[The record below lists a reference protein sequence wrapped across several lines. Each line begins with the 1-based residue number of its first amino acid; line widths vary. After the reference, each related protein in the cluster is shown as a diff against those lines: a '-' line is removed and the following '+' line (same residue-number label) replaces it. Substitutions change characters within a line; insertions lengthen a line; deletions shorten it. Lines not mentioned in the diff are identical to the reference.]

1 MKRGRRKKGA
11 GAIVKSYDRAYFD
24 RWYRDPR
31 SRMWARADVE
41 RKVRMAVGVAE
52 YLLDRP
58 IRSLLDVGC
67 GEGTWQPILRRLR
80 PKAAYQGVDDSGY
93 VVERFGERRNIIRGT
108 VGGLGELRFRKMF
121 DLVVCCD
128 VLHYVKTAELRTG
141 LDALAG
147 LARGPAYLEAY
158 TSADDVAGDHG
169 QFQRR
174 SPAVYRRLFR
184 EAGFLPVG
192 PRCYIHRRMDQRLVA
207 LERR

>member
-1 MKRGRRKKGA
+1 MAKR
-11 GAIVKSYDRAYFD
+11 YDQAYFD

-41 RKVRMAVGVAE
+41 RKARMAIGVAE

-58 IRSLLDVGC
+58 LRSLLDVGC
-67 GEGTWQPILRRLR
+67 GEGAWQPILKRLR
-80 PKAAYQGVDDSGY
+80 PAASYLGVDDSAWAVSRYGK
-93 VVERFGERRNIIRGT
+93 RRHIVRGT
-108 VGGLGELRFRKMF
+108 VGALADLDLRTTF

-128 VLHYVKTAELRTG
+128 VLHYVRTAELRRG
-141 LDALAG
+141 LAAIGG
-147 LARGPAYLEAY
+147 LARGPVYLEAY

-174 SPAVYRRLFR
+174 SPAAYRRLFR

-192 PRCYIHRRMDQRLVA
+192 PHCYVQERMAQRLVA
-207 LERR
+207 LERRDG

>member
-1 MKRGRRKKGA
+1 
-11 GAIVKSYDRAYFD
+11 
-24 RWYRDPR
+24 
-31 SRMWARADVE
+31 MWARADVE

-58 IRSLLDVGC
+58 IRSVLDVGC
-67 GEGTWQPILRRLR
+67 GEGTWQPILKRLR
-80 PKAAYQGVDDSGY
+80 PKLHYQGVDDSAY
-93 VVERFGERRNIIRGT
+93 VVARFGTRRNIRRGS
-108 VGGLGELRFRKMF
+108 VGGLGALGIRRMY

-128 VLHYVKTAELRTG
+128 VLHYVKTAELRAG
-141 LDALAG
+141 LTALAG

-169 QFQRR
+169 HFQRR

-192 PRCYIHRRMDQRLVA
+192 PHCYVQRRLEQTLVA